1 MEPEEIKK
9 HGVGP
14 FVLAGISFI
23 PLIGIFTGIICI
35 VIAVIGKKSNSRL
48 LGGLGVSGILLS
60 VVLYGSLFYKMF
72 NDGEFTK
79 GFEVHSISA
88 MTSLVRHIEYYR
100 LQHGYYPES
109 MAALRENLKE
119 GEMVFSF
126 DMSGPLNVDGQ
137 QREFYYEVINS
148 GENYLLLGVGQDAS
162 PFTTDDIFPII
173 DPEKDKN
180 IGWTRVK

>member
-1 MEPEEIKK
+1 MNTEEKKK
-9 HGVGP
+9 HGVGA

-35 VIAVIGKKSNSRL
+35 VIAVVGKKSNSKL
-48 LGGLGVSGILLS
+48 LGGLGFAGIMFS

-72 NDGEFTK
+72 NDEGFSK
-79 GFEVHSISA
+79 GFEVHAISA
-88 MTSLVRHIEYYR
+88 MTSLVRHVEYYK
-100 LQHGYYPES
+100 LQYGNYPES

-126 DMSGPLNVDGQ
+126 DMSGPLNMGVQ
-137 QREFYYEVINS
+137 QRDFYYEITNG
-148 GENYLLLGVGQDAS
+148 GENYLLFGIGQDAQ
-162 PFTTDDIFPII
+162 PFTQDDIFPII

-180 IGWTRVK
+180 IGWIKSK